1 MTPAMRRVSSTS
13 VVAVGYDAQVD
24 ALYVEFVDG
33 DTYVYSLVPRSTF
46 ESLMKASSKGTF
58 VNQVVK
64 PRYPYRRL

>member
-1 MTPAMRRVSSTS
+1 MRPVSSTS
-13 VVAVGYDAQVD
+13 VVAVGYDEQD
-24 ALYVEFVDG
+24 HALYVEFVDG

-46 ESLMKASSKGTF
+46 EGLMKASSKGTF